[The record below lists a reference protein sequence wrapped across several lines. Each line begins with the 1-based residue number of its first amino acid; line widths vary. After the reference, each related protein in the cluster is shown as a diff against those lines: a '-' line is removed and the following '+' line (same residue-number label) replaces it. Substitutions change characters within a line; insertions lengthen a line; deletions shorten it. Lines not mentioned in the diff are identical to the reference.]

1 MTEGISL
8 RPYQQAALEAMKRH
22 NSGICVAPAGS
33 GKTIIAAALVL
44 DRCHILGCMTP
55 GANVKVSWIAHT
67 KEQVQQAVDALEAL
81 GVYSVA
87 SCAVSCYAGDNR
99 HLAECDIL
107 IIDECHWAG
116 CNQVNRLVD
125 MAGISSGFSPYIYG
139 FTATPER
146 QDLVDIEEIIGPIR
160 YTVGRDEI
168 QAVGGVLPAE
178 VRVVPCGVKD
188 ALDSE
193 VNALAKTYYTSR
205 LQWCDRQNGT
215 DEQLKRCQYRAAL
228 NIGIRE
234 NGARDLLIHKICRL
248 HDSDSVLVLV
258 DSKEH
263 GKRLKDRIPDSHFV
277 SSGSGG
283 RNKTIEAFK
292 RGELKTLICTSLA
305 DEGMDAPIA
314 GVLIMAGAGKAFG
327 KIIQRTG
334 RVLRP
339 HTGKDKGII
348 YDFHDLGHGMLNAQ
362 HWQRRKTYK
371 AAGYRVVGLGVAI

>member
-1 MTEGISL
+1 MSRLNPDGFCS
-8 RPYQQAALEAMKRH
+8 
-22 NSGICVAPAGS
+22 
-33 GKTIIAAALVL
+33 
-44 DRCHILGCMTP
+44 
-55 GANVKVSWIAHT
+55 VKV
-67 KEQVQQAVDALEAL
+67 
-81 GVYSVA
+81 
-87 SCAVSCYAGDNR
+87 CCYASNPDTR
-99 HLAECDIL
+99 AADIL
-107 IIDECHWAG
+107 VVDEAHHAG
-116 CNQVNRLVD
+116 AEAVQRLVD
-125 MAGISSGFSPYIYG
+125 AVSDSCVVYG
-139 FTATPER
+139 FTATPLRE
-146 QDLVDIEEIIGPIR
+146 DGVDIEEIIGPIR
-160 YTVGRDEI
+160 YTVGREEI

-205 LQWCDRQNGT
+205 LQWCDRQSGT

-234 NGARDLLIHKICRL
+234 NDARDLLICKICRL

-263 GKRLKDRIPDSHFV
+263 GKRLQKRIPDSHFV
-277 SSGSGG
+277 SSGSRG
-283 RNKTIEAFK
+283 RKATLDAFK
-292 RGELKTLICTSLA
+292 DGVIRCIIATSIL
-305 DEGMDAPIA
+305 DEGFDGPIA
-314 GVLIMAGAGKAFG
+314 GVLVMAGAGKAFG

-339 HTGKDKGII
+339 HPGKHKGII

-362 HWQRRKTYK
+362 HWTRRKTYK

>member
-1 MTEGISL
+1 
-8 RPYQQAALEAMKRH
+8 
-22 NSGICVAPAGS
+22 
-33 GKTIIAAALVL
+33 
-44 DRCHILGCMTP
+44 MTP
-55 GANVKVSWIAHT
+55 GADVKVSWIAHT

-87 SCAVSCYAGDNR
+87 SCAVSCYAGDNG
-99 HLAECDIL
+99 HLTECDIL

-125 MAGISSGFSPYIYG
+125 TAGIGTGFSPYIYG
-139 FTATPER
+139 FTATPQRE
-146 QDLVDIEEIIGPIR
+146 DLVDIEEIIGPIR
-160 YTVGRDEI
+160 HTVEREAI

-188 ALDSE
+188 ALEHEID
-193 VNALAKTYYTSR
+193 ALAKTYYTSK
-205 LQWCDRQNGT
+205 LQWCDRKNGT
-215 DEQLKRCQYRAAL
+215 DEQLKRCIYRAAL

-234 NGARDLLIHKICRL
+234 NQARDILIRKICRL

-263 GKRLKDRIPDSHFV
+263 GKRLKDAIPDSHFV
-277 SSGSGG
+277 SSGAAG
-283 RNKTIEAFK
+283 RRKTIEAFK
-292 RGELKTLICTSLA
+292 TGTINTMICTSLA
-305 DEGMDAPIA
+305 DEGLDTPIA
-314 GVLIMAGAGKAFG
+314 GVLVMAGAGKAFG

-339 HTGKDKGII
+339 HPGKDKGII

-362 HWQRRKTYK
+362 HWMRRKTYK
-371 AAGYRVVGLGVAI
+371 AAGYRVVGIGVAI

>member
-1 MTEGISL
+1 MTEGIRL
-8 RPYQQAALEAMKRH
+8 RPYQQAAVEAMIQHRR
-22 NSGICVAPAGS
+22 GICVAPAGS
-33 GKTIIAAALVL
+33 GKTIIAAALCERVIKNL
-44 DRCHILGCMTP
+44 YWTGNTSP
-55 GANVKVSWIAHT
+55 KVVWIAHT
-67 KEQVQQAVDALEAL
+67 TEQVEQGREAIAAFDL
-81 GVYSVA
+81 VGYADIQV
-87 SCAVSCYAGDNR
+87 CCYASLPSTVCAD
-99 HLAECDIL
+99 LL
-107 IIDECHWAG
+107 IVDECHWSGAASVEILIAQCTG
-116 CNQVNRLVD
+116 LV
-125 MAGISSGFSPYIYG
+125 YG
-139 FTATPER
+139 FTATPIRE
-146 QDLVDIEEIIGPIR
+146 DGVDIEGIIGPIR
-160 YTVGRDEI
+160 YTVGREDI

-215 DEQLKRCQYRAAL
+215 DEQFKRCQYRAAL

-234 NGARDLLIHKICRL
+234 NEARDILICKICRL
-248 HDSDSVLVLV
+248 HDSDSVLILV

-277 SSGSGG
+277 SSGSRG
-283 RNKTIEAFK
+283 RKATLDAFK
-292 RGELKTLICTSLA
+292 AGVVRCIIATSIL
-305 DEGMDAPIA
+305 DEGFDGPIA

-339 HTGKDKGII
+339 HPGKDKGII

-371 AAGYRVVGLGVAI
+371 AAGYKIVSHHA

>member
-1 MTEGISL
+1 MTEEIRL
-8 RPYQQAALEAMKRH
+8 RPYQQSAVEAMVQHRR
-22 NSGICVAPAGS
+22 GICVAPAGS
-33 GKTIIAAALVL
+33 GKTIIAAE
-44 DRCHILGCMTP
+44 C
-55 GANVKVSWIAHT
+55 VKVGIQRCYNAGNCFPSIIWLAHT
-67 KEQVQQAVDALEAL
+67 NEQVEQGKTAMARLNPD
-81 GVYSVA
+81 GFCSVKV
-87 SCAVSCYAGDNR
+87 CCYASNPDTR
-99 HLAECDIL
+99 AADIL
-107 IIDECHWAG
+107 VVDEAHHAG
-116 CNQVNRLVD
+116 AESVQRLVD
-125 MAGISSGFSPYIYG
+125 AVSDSCVVYG
-139 FTATPER
+139 FTATPLRE
-146 QDLVDIEEIIGPIR
+146 DGVDIECIIGPIR
-160 YTVGRDEI
+160 YTVGRDAI

-193 VNALAKTYYTSR
+193 VDALAKTYYTSR

-215 DEQLKRCQYRAAL
+215 DEQIKRCQYRAAL
-228 NIGIRE
+228 NIGIRDNE
-234 NGARDLLIHKICRL
+234 ARDLLICKICWL

-263 GKRLKDRIPDSHFV
+263 GKRLKDRIPDAHFV
-277 SSGSGG
+277 SSGSRG
-283 RNKTIEAFK
+283 RKATLDAFK
-292 RGELKTLICTSLA
+292 AGVIRCLICTSLA

-339 HTGKDKGII
+339 HPGKDKGII

-362 HWQRRKTYK
+362 HWQRCKTYK

>member
-1 MTEGISL
+1 MTEGIRL
-8 RPYQQAALEAMKRH
+8 RPYQQAAVEAMKEH

-81 GVYSVA
+81 GVYDVA
-87 SCAVSCYAGDNR
+87 HCAVSCYAGNNG

-116 CNQVNRLVD
+116 CNQVSRLVD
-125 MAGISSGFSPYIYG
+125 MAGIGSGFSPYIYG
-139 FTATPER
+139 FTATPDR
-146 QDLVDIEEIIGPIR
+146 QDLVDIECIIGPIR
-160 YTVGRDEI
+160 YTVGREEI

-178 VRVVPCGVKD
+178 VRVIPCGVKD
-188 ALDSE
+188 ALDDQ

-205 LQWCDRQNGT
+205 LQWCDRKNGT
-215 DEQLKRCQYRAAL
+215 DEQRKRCQYRAAL
-228 NIGIRE
+228 NIGIRGNE
-234 NGARDLLIHKICRL
+234 ARDFLIRKICRL

-263 GKRLKDRIPDSHFV
+263 GKRLQQHIPDSLFV
-277 SSGSGG
+277 SSGSRG
-283 RNKTIEAFK
+283 RKTTLDAFK
-292 RGELKTLICTSLA
+292 GGVVRCVICTSLA

-339 HTGKDKGII
+339 HPGKDKGII

-362 HWQRRKTYK
+362 HWTRRKVYK
-371 AAGYRVVGLGVAI
+371 AAGYRVIGGAI